1 MKSTITSNRF
11 SLSVGVMSL
20 FLIAVACGS
29 ANIALAQAPGP
40 GSSAPGTPGYT
51 LTFDEAGNSLLNGGP
66 NPLPVVPIPGG
77 GIEFFLP
84 GPVVPGDVLVRGLS
98 DISAVNNG
106 VSDLLSF
113 SNNTANQG
121 ILSYFSLIDDS
132 SPPDLADVSA
142 FNLNTPFGV
151 TEFGP
156 EGLNKFQWIPD
167 PNNVFSPVYNGV
179 SDGLVPEPSTFIMGG
194 LGLIA
199 LFLICRRRR
208 SAA

>member
-1 MKSTITSNRF
+1 MKSTIICNRF

-20 FLIAVACGS
+20 FLLALACGS
-29 ANIALAQAPGP
+29 ANFALAQPPGP
-40 GSSAPGTPGYT
+40 GSSVAGTPGFT
-51 LTFDEAGNSLLNGGP
+51 FTFDESGDSLLNGGP
-66 NPLPVVPIPGG
+66 NPLPVVPLPGG

-98 DISAVNNG
+98 DISPANNG

-132 SPPDLADVSA
+132 SPPDLADVPS
-142 FNLNTPFGV
+142 FNLNAQFGV

-156 EGLNKFQWIPD
+156 EGFNQFQWIPD
-167 PNNVFSPVYNGV
+167 PNNPFGSIYNGV
-179 SDGLVPEPSTFIMGG
+179 SDGLVPEPSTFILGG
-194 LGLIA
+194 LGLIS
-199 LFLICRRRR
+199 LFLIGRRRR
-208 SAA
+208 SPA